1 MSSVSCSC
9 PASFSK
15 TVAQDEEFPLNVDAG
30 LLTVYDPS
38 PINEEEY
45 K

>member
-1 MSSVSCSC
+1 MSSTFVSLAC
-9 PASFSK
+9 PFSK